1 MWWVGTSGFL
11 PEGWEIRVGWGMGV
25 GGWGG
30 EGCVTVLPPLGFAP
44 ASERSFSP
52 LSLVPHSH
60 SLTTLTPQVN
70 FFGVLGRLKVVVGK

>member
-1 MWWVGTSGFL
+1 M
-11 PEGWEIRVGWGMGV
+11 
-25 GGWGG
+25 
-30 EGCVTVLPPLGFAP
+30 TVLPPLGFAQG
-44 ASERSFSP
+44 SERSFSP